1 VRAVQHPDLDPRS
14 WNPVGLVQSIGA
26 CSVTNQPPHDLDAER
41 AVLGGLMLG
50 GTANSITS
58 ADFYRPAHQ
67 LIFEAIEALRGSGK
81 PTDPIAVSD
90 ELRRRSQLAKVGGGN
105 YLHDCMRAA
114 PSATQTAYYGRLV
127 AEHAERRRL
136 IEYAERLRDTALAPG
151 AELADVR
158 RLAAEQPEAGQDRR
172 ADANQSRRLLLT
184 SAADIPPRPVQWG
197 WEDRLPAAHV
207 SIIAGREG
215 IGKSLLLT
223 WLAAQVTRG
232 ILPGVYE
239 GTPRPVFYCAT
250 EDSWQ
255 HTIVPRLIAAGAD
268 LNLVYRVEVEAVEA
282 AAGGSIAVE
291 LTMPRDC
298 DLMAAEIKR
307 LEVGLVALDPLMSVV
322 DRTVDTY
329 NDREMRTVLEPLARL
344 ADDTGCMI
352 AGLGHFNKS
361 ASDDPLNL
369 ITGSRAF
376 TAVVRAVLAA
386 VRDPDADDGTCIV
399 SQAKNNLGKLDLPN
413 LTYVVREAIIETGEG
428 DARVGRL
435 HFTGESDRSVRDIL
449 ADAGSAKDRSEV
461 AKCMEWLREELAG
474 GHRRTKEIESEAR
487 EQEFS
492 GRTLVRARKKL
503 GVQADQLAT
512 GTKGRNEWWLS
523 LPGEAGG
530 HDVA

>member
-1 VRAVQHPDLDPRS
+1 MTPSPPNDL
-14 WNPVGLVQSIGA
+14 A
-26 CSVTNQPPHDLDAER
+26 AEQ
-41 AVLGGLMLG
+41 AVLGGLMQG
-50 GTANSITS
+50 GTAGLDS

-67 LIFEAIEALRGSGK
+67 LIYEAISDLRKAGK
-81 PTDPIAVSD
+81 PAEPIALAA
-90 ELRRRSQLAKVGGGN
+90 ELRRRKQIDKIGTAA
-105 YLHDCMRAA
+105 YLHDCLAA
-114 PSATQTAYYGRLV
+114 SPSAAQTGYYAQIV
-127 AEHAERRRL
+127 AEMAERRRW
-136 IEYAERLRDTALAPG
+136 IEYVERLGAAAQDPGRDLAV
-151 AELADVR
+151 VR
-158 RLAAEQPEAGQDRR
+158 DLAARQPETGPVGPDSGAAG
-172 ADANQSRRLLLT
+172 SRRLVLT
-184 SAADIPPRPVQWG
+184 PAADIQPRPVMWG

-223 WLAAQVTRG
+223 WLTAQVTKG
-232 ILPGVYE
+232 TLPGIYE

-268 LNLVYRVEVEAVEA
+268 RELVYRVEVEAVEVT
-282 AAGGSIAVE
+282 AGATTTVE

-298 DLMAAEIKR
+298 ELLAAEIKR

-344 ADDTGCMI
+344 ADSTGCMI

-413 LTYVVREAIIETGEG
+413 LTYVVREAVIETPEG

-435 HFTGESDRSVRDIL
+435 HFTGESEKSVRDIL
-449 ADAGSAKDRSEV
+449 ADAGSGAERTERAECKD
-461 AKCMEWLREELAG
+461 WLREKLAEPAKT
-474 GHRRTKEIESEAR
+474 REIEAE
-487 EQEFS
+487 
-492 GRTLVRARKKL
+492 GRQRGYSQRTQWRARKEL
-503 GVQADQLAT
+503 GVTAGQRPT
-512 GTKGRNEWWLS
+512 GPKGQNEWWLS
-523 LPGEAGG
+523 LPAEAGCQ
-530 HDVA
+530 